1 MLNGQIVLVTGASR
15 GIGNAIAL
23 TLGGAGATVIG
34 TATSEEGADNIS
46 KIFSES
52 DILGKGMKLNVT
64 DNDQIT
70 SVLKAVT
77 DEYGAVDVL
86 INNAGITRD
95 NILVRMKEEEW
106 DDIINTNLSSVYR
119 MSKAVLRGMIKK
131 RSGRIIS
138 ITSVVGAM
146 GNAGQSNYAAAKA
159 GIMGFTKSLARE
171 VGARGITVNAVAPG
185 FIDTDMTS
193 SLADDHKAALLSQVP
208 IKRLET
214 PEEIA
219 DKLYDDPEL
228 HWVVLMVNNITDR
241 YHQWPMNNR
250 QFLAHIAARY
260 DNVDA
265 THHYEIYQS
274 SGDTAIKIDIGIS
287 NVDTDGD
294 TISDAVLV
302 TNREYEES
310 KQDTIRNIQ
319 LLDPQYLEQFVEEF
333 ESLVSDTED

>member
-146 GNAGQSNYAAAKA
+146 GNAGQSNYSAAKA

-171 VGARGITVNAVAPG
+171 VGARGITVNAIAPG
-185 FIDTDMTS
+185 FIETDMTES
-193 SLADDHKAALLSQVP
+193 LPKDQKEALASQIPMGRLGSVKEIAQAVLFLADESGSYITAQ
-208 IKRLET
+208 T
-214 PEEIA
+214 
-219 DKLYDDPEL
+219 L
-228 HWVVLMVNNITDR
+228 HVNGGM
-241 YHQWPMNNR
+241 Y
-250 QFLAHIAARY
+250 
-260 DNVDA
+260 
-265 THHYEIYQS
+265 
-274 SGDTAIKIDIGIS
+274 
-287 NVDTDGD
+287 
-294 TISDAVLV
+294 TI
-302 TNREYEES
+302 
-310 KQDTIRNIQ
+310 
-319 LLDPQYLEQFVEEF
+319 
-333 ESLVSDTED
+333 